1 LRRIVVSWLNCL
13 GVVHECDSESSLFL
27 QFTSAVTKRVFFGM
41 TRKGTNS
48 AVKYKP
54 SLASWRW
61 LIGRLLPY

>member
-1 LRRIVVSWLNCL
+1 LQ
-13 GVVHECDSESSLFL
+13 VHECDSESSLFL